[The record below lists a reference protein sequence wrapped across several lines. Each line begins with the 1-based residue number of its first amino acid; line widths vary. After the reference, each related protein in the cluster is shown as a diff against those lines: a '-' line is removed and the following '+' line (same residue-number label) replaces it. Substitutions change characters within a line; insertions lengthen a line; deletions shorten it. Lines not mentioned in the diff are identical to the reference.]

1 MNVEDKE
8 KLYSEIARVVRR
20 GGLLAMHEI
29 MAGPEAPPHFPV
41 PWASVSTISFL
52 RAPDA
57 VRRLIAASGFRE
69 RVWRDSSTAALA
81 WLRERLAATPQ
92 SPPPLGLHLL
102 LGAAAGE
109 MLRNVARNL
118 EERRIAVV
126 EAVFDRD

>member
-1 MNVEDKE
+1 
-8 KLYSEIARVVRR
+8 
-20 GGLLAMHEI
+20 
-29 MAGPEAPPHFPV
+29 
-41 PWASVSTISFL
+41 
-52 RAPDA
+52 
-57 VRRLIAASGFRE
+57 VRRLIEASGFRE
-69 RVWRDSSTAALA
+69 RVWRDSSTTALA